1 MGEQNR
7 VRKAKILILFFFIV
21 LGIVGLAS
29 NDRLL
34 RPVESNAG
42 GPPAAV
48 TAAPGEQACIAC
60 HDSNPATGTFA
71 IIAPTTYLPGQTYQI
86 TVRHINQNSS
96 RKRWGFEL
104 TALSGSGAAGTFGN
118 LSSFTQTLSQSN
130 RNYIEHNVLGTFQNQ
145 TGGAQWTFNWTAPA
159 TNVGTV
165 TLYAAGNQANSDG
178 TEFGDQIYTTTSTVD
193 FGGATPTPTP
203 ASMVPI
209 SVDTSP
215 TGRAFVVDNTTYTSA
230 QSFNWVSGSLHT
242 ISTTTPQQTVGAT
255 YTWSS
260 WSDSGAI
267 AHDVSPSVATNYV
280 ANFTVTP
287 TGALVTVSG
296 RIMTSSLIGLRNATV
311 AMTDSNN
318 VVRTAT
324 TSSFGF
330 FSFGKV
336 ATGQQYSFRVQSR
349 LFRYSP
355 VVATINDEITLPDF
369 VGLE

>member
-1 MGEQNR
+1 M
-7 VRKAKILILFFFIV
+7 
-21 LGIVGLAS
+21 
-29 NDRLL
+29 
-34 RPVESNAG
+34 
-42 GPPAAV
+42 
-48 TAAPGEQACIAC
+48 
-60 HDSNPATGTFA
+60 
-71 IIAPTTYLPGQTYQI
+71 
-86 TVRHINQNSS
+86 
-96 RKRWGFEL
+96 

-130 RNYIEHNVLGTFQNQ
+130 RNYIEHNLLGTFQNQ

-215 TGRAFVVDNTTYTSA
+215 TGRAFVVDDTTYTSA

-330 FSFGKV
+330 FSFGNV